1 MSMTPEMVRVLATN
15 QADIPQGEHLFS
27 VVHGE
32 LPKGDK
38 QLSPDAI
45 SAATNFPLSVANYLG
60 MTERRIIVWK
70 IGFNRKVG
78 KRLGD
83 VDLRR
88 VQDIEI
94 VWNKKLAIL
103 AINLSDAQPVP
114 LRAPDSAS
122 AEHFRMA
129 FLRMRG
135 RA

>member
-1 MSMTPEMVRVLATN
+1 MTPEMVRVLATN

-38 QLSPDAI
+38 QLTPAVI
-45 SAATNFPLSVANYLG
+45 SNATNFPLAQAVYLG
-60 MTERRIIVWK
+60 MTERRLIVWK
-70 IGFNRKVG
+70 VGFNRKVG
-78 KRLGD
+78 KSLGD

-88 VQDIEI
+88 IQDMEI

-103 AINLSDAQPVP
+103 ALNLADAQPVP
-114 LRAPDSAS
+114 LRTPDSGS

-129 FLRMRG
+129 FLRLRG

>member
-1 MSMTPEMVRVLATN
+1 MTPEMVRVLATN

-27 VVHGE
+27 VVQGE

-38 QLSPDAI
+38 QLNADVI
-45 SAATNFPLSVANYLG
+45 SKATNFPLAQSVYLG
-60 MTERRIIVWK
+60 ITERRLIVWK
-70 IGFNRKVG
+70 VGFNRKVG
-78 KRLGD
+78 KCLGD
-83 VDLRR
+83 VDLQR
-88 VQDIEI
+88 VVDMEI

-103 AINLSDAQPVP
+103 AINLADAQPVP
-114 LRAPDSAS
+114 LRAPDSGS